1 MSNTKPTRADV
12 AREAGVAESTVSRAL
27 NDSPLISD
35 EVKTRV
41 RQAADE
47 LGYVLN
53 RQAAMFARNRAGS
66 IGLVVPRYASF
77 PPFSRAYFPAVLDGV
92 VVAAE
97 KRGYFV
103 TIILD
108 REDTTAETL
117 AQLVSGRSVDGLLF
131 TVTPAQYDRYE
142 YLEAEDM
149 PFVLINNYQDGMYG
163 VDSLPEPGMRKAFER
178 AFELGHRRIGYISGD
193 LRFKNGQDR
202 LRVFQKLCAEFGIT
216 GVVREGDF
224 SRSSGYR
231 RGEALLQDDPEITMI
246 MTASDR
252 SALGVLAYCE
262 EHIIQ
267 VPEDVSIIGYDDLHP
282 ARDAI
287 PPLSTV
293 RNPIEKSG
301 WTAANMLIDVVEGVR
316 SDPITVWLDTDYV
329 DRQSTGVVR
338 GTVQHPEGTP

>member
-1 MSNTKPTRADV
+1 MSHHKPSRADV

-35 EVKTRV
+35 EVKARV
-41 RQAADE
+41 RSAAVE

-66 IGLVVPRYASF
+66 IGLVVSRYASF

-97 KRGYFV
+97 ERGYFV

-108 REDTTAETL
+108 KEDNAAENL

-131 TVTPAQYDRYE
+131 TVSPAQYNRYE
-142 YLEAEDM
+142 YLNNENI
-149 PFVLINNYQDGMYG
+149 PFVLINNYHESMFG
-163 VDSLPEPGMRKAFER
+163 VDASPEPGMRKAFNR
-178 AFELGHRRIGYISGD
+178 AVELGHHKIGYISGD
-193 LRFKNGQDR
+193 LRYKNGQDR
-202 LRVFQKLCAEFGIT
+202 LRAFQKLCLEFKIV
-216 GVVREGDF
+216 GVVSEGDF
-224 SRSSGYR
+224 SRTSGYR
-231 RGEALLQDDPEITMI
+231 CSQILLKDDPDITMI

-262 EHIIQ
+262 DCNIN
-267 VPEDVSIIGYDDLHP
+267 VPQDMSVVGFDDLHT
-282 ARDAI
+282 AQDAF

-293 RNPIEKSG
+293 HNPIEKSG
-301 WTAANMLIDVVEGVR
+301 WTAANMLIDRVEEIR
-316 SDPITVWLDTDYV
+316 SEPTTVWLETDYV
-329 DRQSTGVVR
+329 DRQSTGVVPVKHR
-338 GTVQHPEGTP
+338 RNV